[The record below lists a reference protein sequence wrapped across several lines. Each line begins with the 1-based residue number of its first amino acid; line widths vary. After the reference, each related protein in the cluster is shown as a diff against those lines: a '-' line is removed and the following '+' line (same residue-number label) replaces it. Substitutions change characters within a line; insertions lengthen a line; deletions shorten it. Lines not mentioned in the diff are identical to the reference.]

1 MTNKEKNFAS
11 AVIYVHNA
19 ESRIEKFLKTIINVM
34 EDNFAHS
41 EIICVNDCS
50 DDKSLEK
57 ITASSSIASTT
68 SVSVINMSYFHG
80 VELAMNAGVD
90 MSIGDFVFEF
100 DNTYL
105 DFDPEMIMKIY
116 FHSLQGYDIVSASA
130 NKKEKFTSRLFYKV
144 FDKFT
149 DVSYNMAT
157 ESFRVL
163 SRRVINRI
171 SSMNKTVP
179 YRKAIYA
186 NCGLRTD
193 NLKYEA
199 LEKSF
204 GDIKD
209 KKEKSYRS
217 GLAVDSLILFT
228 EVGYKFSITMT
239 VVMMFMTIFM
249 TVYSLLTYFMLNPVE
264 GWTTTILFLS
274 VAFFVLFGILTIV
287 VKYLQ
292 LLVDMVFKRKH
303 YSFESI
309 EKLTK

>member
-130 NKKEKFTSRLFYKV
+130 NKK
-144 FDKFT
+144 
-149 DVSYNMAT
+149 
-157 ESFRVL
+157 
-163 SRRVINRI
+163 
-171 SSMNKTVP
+171 
-179 YRKAIYA
+179 
-186 NCGLRTD
+186 
-193 NLKYEA
+193 
-199 LEKSF
+199 
-204 GDIKD
+204 
-209 KKEKSYRS
+209 
-217 GLAVDSLILFT
+217 
-228 EVGYKFSITMT
+228 
-239 VVMMFMTIFM
+239 
-249 TVYSLLTYFMLNPVE
+249 
-264 GWTTTILFLS
+264 
-274 VAFFVLFGILTIV
+274 
-287 VKYLQ
+287 
-292 LLVDMVFKRKH
+292 
-303 YSFESI
+303 
-309 EKLTK
+309 